1 MGIVKNALRT
11 RGFAAAGISVLLH
24 ACSLQPAWLR
34 EYRAIK

>member
-1 MGIVKNALRT
+1 MDVAKNALRI
-11 RGFAAAGISVLLH
+11 RVLQLLAFLLH